1 MGLLRFPQRPAPCHL
16 FAACLGLLPHSH
28 LLACRLLLNATQD
41 PSTDCLPACLPVS
54 TPCLPALRRTL
65 CSLILKAMQDPEY
78 APYLDDAI
86 AREKKRHDG
95 VRGARCAVAGGSA
108 ARGGPT
114 GPAQERQ

>member
-1 MGLLRFPQRPAPCHL
+1 ML
-16 FAACLGLLPHSH
+16 
-28 LLACRLLLNATQD
+28 
-41 PSTDCLPACLPVS
+41 ACLPVPP
-54 TPCLPALRRTL
+54 PCLPALGRTL

-108 ARGGPT
+108 AQRGCNWASTGEAMI
-114 GPAQERQ
+114 GPACEPYSSRYSSRWWPPAYAHVPPVRPAAAAAAGRMR